1 MPSEESAMIEALV
14 PRAKLWLELDGDLIL
29 GRGGALLLRGID
41 EHGSISQAVK
51 ALPLDALGEMQAPSY
66 RFAWG
71 YLEKVEKRL
80 GIPVVEKRRGH
91 RKGPGGTALTAFG
104 KQLLALYEHHENRLK
119 QVLVSEKAR

>member
-1 MPSEESAMIEALV
+1 MPDKEKAVINALV
-14 PRAKLWLELDGDLIL
+14 PRAKLWLELKGDLIL

-51 ALPLDALGEMQAPSY
+51 TLPQGELGEMQTPSY

-71 YLEKVEKRL
+71 YLQKIEKRL

-91 RKGPGGTALTAFG
+91 RKGPGGTALTTFG
-104 KQLLALYEHHENRLK
+104 KRLLMLYEEYEDRLK
-119 QVLVSEKAR
+119 DIIETEES